1 MYYQFISIERS
12 VESLLATRDE
22 ASVQVIGIFTYE
34 RFFVA
39 FQLICHRFCNNQYL
53 QYELERLRPSVSQ
66 LVRAVGTIPATTA
79 RERLAQSEI
88 AKKVHSSIK

>member
-1 MYYQFISIERS
+1 M
-12 VESLLATRDE
+12 
-22 ASVQVIGIFTYE
+22 
-34 RFFVA
+34 
-39 FQLICHRFCNNQYL
+39 

-88 AKKVHSSIK
+88 AKKVHNNSLKIKDLSLAA

>member
-1 MYYQFISIERS
+1 M
-12 VESLLATRDE
+12 
-22 ASVQVIGIFTYE
+22 
-34 RFFVA
+34 
-39 FQLICHRFCNNQYL
+39 

-88 AKKVHSSIK
+88 AKKVHNSLMLDSLASQRWCEIVAVKSGAGTDLGKF

>member
-1 MYYQFISIERS
+1 M
-12 VESLLATRDE
+12 
-22 ASVQVIGIFTYE
+22 
-34 RFFVA
+34 
-39 FQLICHRFCNNQYL
+39 

-88 AKKVHSSIK
+88 AKKVHNSLKLDSLVTQRWCEIVAVKSGAGTDLGKF

>member
-1 MYYQFISIERS
+1 M
-12 VESLLATRDE
+12 
-22 ASVQVIGIFTYE
+22 
-34 RFFVA
+34 
-39 FQLICHRFCNNQYL
+39 

-88 AKKVHSSIK
+88 AKKVHNSLKLDNDSLASQRWCEIVAVKSGAGTDLGKF

>member
-1 MYYQFISIERS
+1 M
-12 VESLLATRDE
+12 
-22 ASVQVIGIFTYE
+22 
-34 RFFVA
+34 
-39 FQLICHRFCNNQYL
+39 

-88 AKKVHSSIK
+88 AKKVHNSLKFDSLGSQRWCEIVAVKSGAVTDLGKF

>member
-1 MYYQFISIERS
+1 M
-12 VESLLATRDE
+12 
-22 ASVQVIGIFTYE
+22 
-34 RFFVA
+34 
-39 FQLICHRFCNNQYL
+39 HM

-88 AKKVHSSIK
+88 AKKVRGSIEWKIEMNSLASRGLNGRFLLDI

>member
-1 MYYQFISIERS
+1 M
-12 VESLLATRDE
+12 
-22 ASVQVIGIFTYE
+22 
-34 RFFVA
+34 
-39 FQLICHRFCNNQYL
+39 

-88 AKKVHSSIK
+88 AKKVHNSLKLDSLASQRLCEIVAVKSGAGTDLGKF

>member
-1 MYYQFISIERS
+1 M
-12 VESLLATRDE
+12 
-22 ASVQVIGIFTYE
+22 
-34 RFFVA
+34 
-39 FQLICHRFCNNQYL
+39 

-88 AKKVHSSIK
+88 AKKVRGSIE